1 MNYIKGVFEKTIYA
15 SDDGFIVGNFK
26 IEETNDE
33 EMQNFVGR
41 RIIFTGLFAFLN
53 EKEHYVLYGNLN
65 EHPKYGYQYQVK
77 SYEQIKPQDI
87 DGIKLFL
94 CSDLFKGIGEKIA
107 ASIVDTLGEDA
118 LNKIIENRSSLDL
131 VPKLSLK
138 KANEIYNTLVK
149 YEESHKTIIYL
160 TNLGFTMQDALVIYN
175 LYKENTI
182 FKLEHNIYDI
192 LDDTDISFIKVDEVA
207 LKNNIFEE
215 INRVKACI
223 IYVIKKLTFELGN
236 TYLTFEEIK
245 RSTFNYLKY
254 EFSDELFFD
263 YLNELFLEEKIVIEG
278 DKYFDLEIYNS
289 ENYITQ
295 KMVKVLSFPKKK
307 YKSIDNT
314 IKKLEET
321 NNITYDEKQKEA
333 IKNSLQNRITVI
345 TGGPGTGKTTII
357 KAIVSLYKTLN
368 KLDNDKIDYHVAL
381 LAPTGRA
388 SKRLAEATNI
398 SASTIHRYLK
408 WNKEANE
415 FGVNEYNKN
424 FHKLIIIDESSM
436 LDTNLLASLFKG
448 ILDDIQIIFVGDHHQ
463 LPSVGAGQILKD
475 IIDSGVIDV
484 ISLELLYRQSVNS
497 YIPYLAEEI
506 KNGEVGNFLEKSDDY
521 QFLSCNQNSIK
532 DNLNE
537 LCKKIIEK
545 GYDYKNFQIMVP
557 TYLGIN
563 GIDALNNYL
572 QNTFNPKD
580 DNKKEYVYGD
590 IIYRENDKILQ
601 LVNMPD
607 DNVFNGDVGVISEI
621 IPATISSSKKVEIY
635 INYDGNIVKYLPK
648 DLNKIK
654 HGFVISIHKAQGSE
668 FEMVVIPVC
677 MNYSRMLYRK
687 LIYTAVTRAKR
698 KLIII
703 GEPNAFVRSIQNN
716 FDQKR
721 RTMLKEKL
729 ITFLHK

>member
-1 MNYIKGVFEKTIYA
+1 MYYIKGVFEKTIYA

-33 EMQNFVGR
+33 EMQTFVGR

-53 EKEHYVLYGNLN
+53 EKEHYILYGNLN

-77 SYEQIKPQDI
+77 SYEQIKPEDI

-94 CSDLFKGIGEKIA
+94 CSDLFKGIGEKLA
-107 ASIVDTLGEDA
+107 SSIVDTLGEDA
-118 LNKIIENRSSLDL
+118 LNKIIEDRSSLDL
-131 VPKLSLK
+131 VPKLSTK

-160 TNLGFTMQDALVIYN
+160 TNLGFTMQDALIIYN

-182 FKLEHNIYDI
+182 LKLEHNIYDI
-192 LDDTDISFIKVDEVA
+192 LDDTDISFIKIDEVA
-207 LKNNIFEE
+207 LKNNLFEE

-223 IYVIKKLTFELGN
+223 IYVIKRLTFELGN
-236 TYLTFEEIK
+236 TYLTFEEIR

-254 EFSDELFFD
+254 EFSDELLID
-263 YLNELFLEEKIVIEG
+263 YLNELAIEEKIVIED
-278 DKYFDLEIYNS
+278 DKYFDLQIYNS
-289 ENYITQ
+289 ENYIIQ
-295 KMVKVLSFPKKK
+295 KMLKVLSLSKKK

-314 IKKLEET
+314 IKKLETT
-321 NNITYDEKQKEA
+321 NNIVYDEKQKEA
-333 IKNSLQNRITVI
+333 IITSLQNRVTVI

-368 KLDNDKIDYHVAL
+368 KLDNEKLDYHVAL

-388 SKRLAEATNI
+388 SKRLAESTNI

-448 ILDDIQIIFVGDHHQ
+448 LLDDIQIIFVGDHHQ

-475 IIDSGVIDV
+475 IIDSEVIDV

-506 KNGEVGNFLEKSDDY
+506 KNGKIGNFLEKSDDY

-545 GYDYKNFQIMVP
+545 GYDYKNFQIMAP

-563 GIDALNNYL
+563 GIDALNKYL

-590 IIYRENDKILQ
+590 VIYRENDKILQ

-607 DNVFNGDVGVISEI
+607 DNVFNGDVGTIVEI

-703 GEPNAFVRSIQNN
+703 GEPNAFIRCIQENI
-716 FDQKR
+716 DQKR
-721 RTMLKEKL
+721 KTMLKEKL